1 MHADAWSGGQYSLYR
16 TALGVFLVVHFL
28 MLLPYAGEVFAAG
41 GVLASAEL
49 SPYIGVLPNPL
60 AGNDSALMVRV
71 LLAIGT
77 LGGAA
82 LAIGYLDRAGA
93 LIAALILAWLFQRNP
108 LIANPSLP
116 LLGWML
122 LLHAFVPSR
131 PYGSLAARLR
141 GGADPAW
148 RLPRHLHLAAW
159 VMLALCYSYS
169 GYTKLLSPS
178 WLAGDTI
185 ALVLENPLARDH
197 ALRTALLAL
206 PPVCLQVLTWG
217 VLWVELLFA
226 PLALLRVLRPWLW
239 IAMLLVQFGFLVFL
253 DFADLTLPML
263 LVHLLTFDPRWVA
276 ARVPQRPLLV
286 LFDGGCAFCHATV
299 RLAAMEDQ
307 RLLLRFAPLDGRT
320 AADALHD
327 RPRHWTGDSIVAVD
341 GRRPLQVKSQ
351 AVVAILLRLGG
362 LWWLLGQALRMLP
375 RRLADSAYDGVG
387 QVRYRLAGR
396 VDACPL
402 PLPAVLARLLP

>member
-1 MHADAWSGGQYSLYR
+1 MHADAWSGGQYSVYR
-16 TALGVFLVVHFL
+16 IALGVFLGVHFL
-28 MLLPYAGEVFAAG
+28 MLLSYAGEVFAAG
-41 GVLASAEL
+41 GMLASAEL

-60 AGNDSALMVRV
+60 AWNDSALMVQV

-141 GGADPAW
+141 GGADPDW

-197 ALRTALLAL
+197 ALRTTLLAL
-206 PPVCLQVLTWG
+206 PPVCLQALTWG
-217 VLWVELLFA
+217 VLLVELLFA
-226 PLALLRVLRPWLW
+226 PLALLRELRPWLW

-263 LVHLLTFDPRWVA
+263 LIHLLTFDPRWVA
-276 ARVPQRPLLV
+276 ARVPKRPLLV

-307 RLLLRFAPLDGRT
+307 RHLLRFAPLDGCT

-327 RPRHWTGDSIVAVD
+327 RPRDWSGDSIVAVD

-375 RRLADSAYDGVG
+375 RRLADGAYDGIG